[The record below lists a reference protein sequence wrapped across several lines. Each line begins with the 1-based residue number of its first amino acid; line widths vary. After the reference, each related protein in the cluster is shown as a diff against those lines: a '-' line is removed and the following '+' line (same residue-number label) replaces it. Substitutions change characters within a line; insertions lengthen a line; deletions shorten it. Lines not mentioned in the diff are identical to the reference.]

1 MSEEDRPDGPPIAER
16 ACEACG
22 VVRPLTPRY
31 FPRVPGTQFTYQHFC
46 KSCFKAQKTQQKLDR
61 AATRAT
67 RKFLQSKAVK
77 EGGSNIPHV
86 SELLESVYTLFGGV
100 NGLANQLAM
109 TYHAAPP
116 GGRIR
121 TTILDAIV
129 RLTQKAAESGAT
141 QKPVSLMT
149 DEELEQRLAAKV
161 ALAAEAHK
169 NLSYLRDNEV
179 ELPAGIMGSQLS
191 ADELQAAGQLK
202 TLVEVPRDKSS

>member
-1 MSEEDRPDGPPIAER
+1 MADEEKPDGPAIQER

-22 VVRPLTPRY
+22 IIRPLTPRY
-31 FPRVPGTQFTYQHFC
+31 FPRLPGTQFAYQHIC
-46 KSCFKAQKTQQKLDR
+46 KSCFKAQKTRQKMDR

-67 RKFLQSKAVK
+67 QRFLESKAVR

-161 ALAAEAHK
+161 AIAAEAHR
-169 NLSYLRDNEV
+169 NIAYLKENEV
-179 ELPAGIMGSQLS
+179 ELPVGLMGSQLS
-191 ADELQAAGQLK
+191 EDELKAAESIK
-202 TLVEVPRDKSS
+202 AHVESPRQD

>member
-1 MSEEDRPDGPPIAER
+1 MTDEAKPDGPPIQER

-22 VVRPLTPRY
+22 IIRPLTPRY
-31 FPRVPGTQFTYQHFC
+31 FPRVPGTQHTYQHIC
-46 KSCFKAQKTQQKLDR
+46 KACFKAQKVKQRMDR
-61 AATRAT
+61 AATRVT
-67 RKFLQSKAVK
+67 RKFLESKAVK

-109 TYHAAPP
+109 TYHASPP

-121 TTILDAIV
+121 TTILDTIV

-149 DEELEQRLAAKV
+149 DEELEQRLADKV
-161 ALAAEAHK
+161 AIAAEAHR
-169 NLSYLRDNEV
+169 NLTYLKENEV
-179 ELPAGIMGSQLS
+179 ELPIGLMGSSLS
-191 ADELQAAGQLK
+191 EDELKAAESMK
-202 TLVEVPRDKSS
+202 AHVEPARQD